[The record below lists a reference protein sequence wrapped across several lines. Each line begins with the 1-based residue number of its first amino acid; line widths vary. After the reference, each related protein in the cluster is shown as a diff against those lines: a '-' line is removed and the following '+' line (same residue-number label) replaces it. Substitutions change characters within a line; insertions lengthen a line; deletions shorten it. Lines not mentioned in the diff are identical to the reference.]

1 MTSIGKHPVDD
12 AVYRVDGHHIIT
24 SAHAA
29 GPWNPHMQHGSAPS
43 ALVTWLAE
51 QVPTASPMAVTRV
64 TIDLMRPVPVAPLTY
79 EIEVLREGRKIQ
91 LVGIRL
97 LSNGTVVTTAT
108 VLKMRVAQ
116 QPLPLEIRD
125 APVTVPLPDAP
136 GLSEPMDHSSPFV
149 TGMTIRVVRGGFL
162 SLGPGAIW
170 YRANRAIVE
179 GQPMSQAMRAVI
191 ASDFSNGSSSVLS
204 FKDWTFLNAD
214 LTVSLARRPV
224 GDWILLD
231 SETWIGPDGSGL
243 AASKLADTAGYFG
256 RAIQS
261 LVIEKR

>member
-1 MTSIGKHPVDD
+1 MDKHPVSD
-12 AVYRVDGHHIIT
+12 AVYRIDGNRIIT
-24 SAHAA
+24 SPHAA

-51 QVPTASPMAVTRV
+51 QLPASSPMAVTRV

-79 EIEVLREGRKIQ
+79 EVEVLREGRKIQ

-108 VLKMRVAQ
+108 VLKMRVEA
-116 QPLPLEIRD
+116 QPLPVEIKD

-136 GLSEPMDHSSPFV
+136 GLSEPTHHSSPFV
-149 TGMTIRVVRGGFL
+149 SGMTIRAVHGGFL
-162 SLGPGAIW
+162 TLGPGAIW
-170 YRANRAIVE
+170 YRANRAIIE
-179 GQPMSQAMRAVI
+179 GQPLSQAMRAVI

-204 FKDWTFLNAD
+204 FKEWTFLNAD
-214 LTVSLARRPV
+214 LTVSMARPPV
-224 GDWILLD
+224 SDWILLD

-243 AASKLADTAGYFG
+243 AASKLADVNGYFG
-256 RAIQS
+256 RAVQS
-261 LVIEKR
+261 LVIERR

>member
-1 MTSIGKHPVDD
+1 MVADLSTMD
-12 AVYRVDGHHIIT
+12 AIYRVDGDRVIT
-24 SAHAA
+24 SPHAA

-51 QVPTASPMAVTRV
+51 QLPTASPMMVTRV

-79 EIEVLREGRKIQ
+79 QVEVLREGRKIQ

-97 LSNGTVVTTAT
+97 LSNGTLVTTAT
-108 VLKMRVAQ
+108 VLKVRIEE
-116 QPLPLEIRD
+116 QPLPPEIED
-125 APVTVPLPDAP
+125 APLSVPLPDAP
-136 GLSEPMDHSSPFV
+136 GLSEPKDHSSPFV
-149 TGMTIRVVRGGFL
+149 TGMTIRAVRGGFL
-162 SLGPGAIW
+162 TLGPGAIW

-204 FKDWTFLNAD
+204 FKEWTFLNAD
-214 LTVSLARRPV
+214 LTVSMARLPV

-231 SETWIGPDGSGL
+231 SETWIGPDGAGL
-243 AASKLADTAGYFG
+243 AASKLADRQGYFG
-256 RAIQS
+256 RAVQS
-261 LVIEKR
+261 LVIERR